1 MPEGQT
7 KYTDILKHYWG
18 YDSFRG
24 VQEQIVESIG
34 NGTDTLGLMPTGG
47 GKSVTFQVPAMAM
60 EGVCIVVTPLIA
72 LMKDQV
78 RNLRDRGIKAAA
90 IHTGMSRDKIIAVM
104 ENCIYGGTKFLYISP
119 ERIASELFQA
129 KLRHIKV
136 CLITVDESHCIS
148 QWGYDF
154 RPSYLNVSEI
164 RKLLPGVPVL
174 ALTATATPRVVDDIQ
189 DRLGFSRHN
198 VIRMSFYRENLS
210 YVVRNTEN
218 KMQEL
223 LHILEKVPGCAIVYV
238 RNRTMTREISD
249 QLNSCGISSTF
260 YHAGLEQADKDM
272 RQQSWTDGT
281 HRVIVATNAFG
292 MGIDKPDVRLVVH
305 MDTPDSIEA
314 YFQEA
319 GRGGRDGL
327 RSYAVLLHS
336 PGDNRTLSKR
346 VSDTFPKIEFI
357 RNVYEKLAYWF
368 QMAMGDGRGCSF
380 GFSAGE
386 FCRHY
391 SLPVIQTESALR
403 LLTRMGYIEYT
414 EDAEYSANVRF
425 TTSRDDLYRIHS
437 LDSDTENILSTIM
450 RLYCGLFTDGAYIDE
465 QLVCS
470 RTGVDSHTLYDS
482 LIRAQQHGVV
492 RYVPSRRTPVL
503 KWTRERVESS
513 MLFFDPEIYDR
524 RLEEYRERIRAMS
537 DYVNRQT
544 GCRSCMLLE
553 YFGEKK
559 SEPCGNCD
567 ICLGHA
573 GGNLKRGEYASVSAA
588 VIDFLNSNPE
598 DAAGIYTLPFRQEVI
613 DEVVRIMVREELI
626 CIDDGR
632 LAVVEKK

>member
-1 MPEGQT
+1 MT
-7 KYTDILKHYWG
+7 YTEILKTYWG

-24 VQEQIVESIG
+24 VQEQIVNSIG
-34 NGTDTLGLMPTGG
+34 TGRDTLGLMPTGG
-47 GKSVTFQVPAMAM
+47 GKSVTFQVPAMSM
-60 EGVCIVVTPLIA
+60 EGVCIVITPLIA

-78 RNLRDRGIKAAA
+78 RNLQERGIKAAA
-90 IHTGMSRDKIIAVM
+90 IHTGMSREKIIAVM
-104 ENCIYGGTKFLYISP
+104 ENCVYGGTKFLYISP
-119 ERIASELFQA
+119 ERIASDLFQA
-129 KLRHIKV
+129 KLRHVKV

-154 RPSYLNVSEI
+154 RPSYLNVAEI

-174 ALTATATPRVVDDIQ
+174 ALTATATPTVVDDIQ
-189 DRLGFSRHN
+189 DRLGFAEHN

-218 KMQEL
+218 KQQEL
-223 LHILEKVPGCAIVYV
+223 IHILEKVPGCGIVYV
-238 RNRTMTREISD
+238 RNRSMTREISD
-249 QLNSCGISSTF
+249 WLNTCGITSTF
-260 YHAGLEQADKDM
+260 YHAGLEQADKDA
-272 RQQSWTDGT
+272 RQQAWTSGEY
-281 HRVIVATNAFG
+281 RVIVATNAFG
-292 MGIDKPDVRLVVH
+292 MGIDKPDVRVVVH

-319 GRGGRDGL
+319 GRGGRDGK

-346 VSDTFPKIEFI
+346 VSDTFPKPDFI
-357 RNVYEKLAYWF
+357 RSVYEKLAYWF

-380 GFSAGE
+380 AFSAGE

-403 LLTRMGYIEYT
+403 LLTRMGYIEYV
-414 EDAEYSANVRF
+414 EDMEYSANVRF

-437 LDSDTENILSTIM
+437 LDPDTENILSTIM
-450 RLYCGLFTDGAYIDE
+450 RLYSGLFTDGAYIDE

-482 LIRAQQHGVV
+482 LVKAQQQGVV
-492 RYVPSRRTPVL
+492 RYVPARKTPVL
-503 KWTRERVESS
+503 KWTRERVEST
-513 MLFFDPEIYDR
+513 MLYFDPEIYDK
-524 RLEEYRERIRAMS
+524 RLEEYKIRIKAMS
-537 DYVNRQT
+537 DYVNRLT

-567 ICLGHA
+567 ICLQHVE
-573 GGNLKRGEYASVSAA
+573 GNLKRGEYARISAA
-588 VIDFLNSNPE
+588 VLDYLRENQDDVS
-598 DAAGIYTLPFRQEVI
+598 GIFRLPFERGAVE
-613 DEVVRIMVREELI
+613 EVVRILVAEEKILV
-626 CIDDGR
+626 DDG
-632 LAVVEKK
+632 VVKIAKE

>member
-1 MPEGQT
+1 MT
-7 KYTDILKHYWG
+7 YTEILKTYWG

-24 VQEQIVESIG
+24 VQEQIVNSIG
-34 NGTDTLGLMPTGG
+34 TGRDTLGLMPTGG
-47 GKSVTFQVPAMAM
+47 GKSVTFQVPAMSM
-60 EGVCIVVTPLIA
+60 EGVCIVITPLIA

-78 RNLRDRGIKAAA
+78 RNLQERGIKAAA
-90 IHTGMSRDKIIAVM
+90 IHTGMSREKIIAVM
-104 ENCIYGGTKFLYISP
+104 ENCVYGGTKFLYISP
-119 ERIASELFQA
+119 ERIASDLFQA
-129 KLRHIKV
+129 KLRHVKV

-154 RPSYLNVSEI
+154 RPSYLNVAEI

-174 ALTATATPRVVDDIQ
+174 ALTATATPTVVDDIQ
-189 DRLGFSRHN
+189 DRLGFAEHN

-218 KMQEL
+218 KQQEL
-223 LHILEKVPGCAIVYV
+223 IHILEKVPGCGIVYV
-238 RNRTMTREISD
+238 RNRSMTREISD
-249 QLNSCGISSTF
+249 WLNTCGITSTF
-260 YHAGLEQADKDM
+260 YHAGLEQADKDA
-272 RQQSWTDGT
+272 RQQAWTSGEY
-281 HRVIVATNAFG
+281 RVIVATNAFG
-292 MGIDKPDVRLVVH
+292 MGIDKPDVRVVVH

-319 GRGGRDGL
+319 GRGGRDGK

-346 VSDTFPKIEFI
+346 VSDTFPKPDFI
-357 RNVYEKLAYWF
+357 RSVYEKLAYWF

-380 GFSAGE
+380 AFSAGE

-403 LLTRMGYIEYT
+403 LLTRMGYIEYV
-414 EDAEYSANVRF
+414 EDMEYSANVRF

-437 LDSDTENILSTIM
+437 LDPDTENILSTIM
-450 RLYCGLFTDGAYIDE
+450 RLYSGLFTDGAYIDE

-482 LIRAQQHGVV
+482 LVKAQQQGVV
-492 RYVPSRRTPVL
+492 RYVPARKTPVL
-503 KWTRERVESS
+503 KWTRERVEST
-513 MLFFDPEIYDR
+513 MLYFDPEIYDK
-524 RLEEYRERIRAMS
+524 RLEEYKIRIKAMS

-567 ICLGHA
+567 ICLQHVE
-573 GGNLKRGEYASVSAA
+573 GNLKRGEYARISAA
-588 VIDFLNSNPE
+588 VLDYLRENQDDVS
-598 DAAGIYTLPFRQEVI
+598 GIFRLPFERGAVE
-613 DEVVRIMVREELI
+613 EVVRILVAEEKILV
-626 CIDDGR
+626 DDG
-632 LAVVEKK
+632 VVKIAKK

>member
-1 MPEGQT
+1 MT
-7 KYTDILKHYWG
+7 YTEILKTYWG

-24 VQEQIVESIG
+24 VQEQIVNSIG
-34 NGTDTLGLMPTGG
+34 AGRDTLGLMPTGG
-47 GKSVTFQVPAMAM
+47 GKSVTFQVPAMSM
-60 EGVCIVVTPLIA
+60 EGVCIVITPLIA

-78 RNLRDRGIKAAA
+78 RNLQERGIKAAA
-90 IHTGMSRDKIIAVM
+90 IHTGMSREKIIAVM
-104 ENCIYGGTKFLYISP
+104 ENCVYGGTKFLYISP
-119 ERIASELFQA
+119 ERIASDLFQA
-129 KLRHIKV
+129 KLRHVKV

-154 RPSYLNVSEI
+154 RPSYLNVAEI

-174 ALTATATPRVVDDIQ
+174 ALTATATPTVVDDIQ
-189 DRLGFSRHN
+189 DRLGFAEHN

-218 KMQEL
+218 KQQEL
-223 LHILEKVPGCAIVYV
+223 IHILEKVPGCGIVYV
-238 RNRTMTREISD
+238 RNRSMTREISD
-249 QLNSCGISSTF
+249 WLNTCGITSTF
-260 YHAGLEQADKDM
+260 YHAGLEQADKDA
-272 RQQSWTDGT
+272 RQQAWTSGEY
-281 HRVIVATNAFG
+281 RVIVATNAFG
-292 MGIDKPDVRLVVH
+292 MGIDKPDVRVVVH

-319 GRGGRDGL
+319 GRGGRDGK

-346 VSDTFPKIEFI
+346 VSDTFPKPDFI
-357 RNVYEKLAYWF
+357 RSVYEKLAYWF

-380 GFSAGE
+380 AFSAGE

-403 LLTRMGYIEYT
+403 LLTRMGYIEYV
-414 EDAEYSANVRF
+414 EDMEYSANVRF

-437 LDSDTENILSTIM
+437 LDPDTENILSTIM
-450 RLYCGLFTDGAYIDE
+450 RLYSGLFTDGAYIDE

-482 LIRAQQHGVV
+482 LVKAQQQGVV
-492 RYVPSRRTPVL
+492 RYVPARKTPVL
-503 KWTRERVESS
+503 KWTRERVEST
-513 MLFFDPEIYDR
+513 MLYFDPEIYDK
-524 RLEEYRERIRAMS
+524 RLEEYKIRIKAMS

-567 ICLGHA
+567 ICLQHVE
-573 GGNLKRGEYASVSAA
+573 GNLKRGEYARISAA
-588 VIDFLNSNPE
+588 VLDYLRENP
-598 DAAGIYTLPFRQEVI
+598 DDVSAIFRLPFERGAVE
-613 DEVVRIMVREELI
+613 EVVRILVAEEKILV
-626 CIDDGR
+626 DDG
-632 LAVVEKK
+632 VVKIAKE

>member
-1 MPEGQT
+1 MT
-7 KYTDILKHYWG
+7 YTEILKTYWG

-24 VQEQIVESIG
+24 VQEQIVNSIG
-34 NGTDTLGLMPTGG
+34 TGRDTLGLMPTGG
-47 GKSVTFQVPAMAM
+47 GKSVTFQVPAMSM
-60 EGVCIVVTPLIA
+60 EGVCIVITPLIA

-78 RNLRDRGIKAAA
+78 RNLQERGIKAAA
-90 IHTGMSRDKIIAVM
+90 IHTGMSREKIIAVM
-104 ENCIYGGTKFLYISP
+104 ENCVYGGTKFLYISP
-119 ERIASELFQA
+119 ERIASDLFQA
-129 KLRHIKV
+129 KLRHVKV

-154 RPSYLNVSEI
+154 RPSYLNVAEI

-174 ALTATATPRVVDDIQ
+174 ALTATATPTVVDDIQ
-189 DRLGFSRHN
+189 DRLGFAEHN

-218 KMQEL
+218 KQQEL
-223 LHILEKVPGCAIVYV
+223 IHILEKVPGCGIVYV
-238 RNRTMTREISD
+238 RNRSMTREISD
-249 QLNSCGISSTF
+249 WLNTCGITSTF
-260 YHAGLEQADKDM
+260 YHAGLEQADKDA
-272 RQQSWTDGT
+272 RQQAWTSGEY
-281 HRVIVATNAFG
+281 RVIVATNAFG
-292 MGIDKPDVRLVVH
+292 MGIDKPDVRVVVH

-319 GRGGRDGL
+319 GRGGRDGK

-346 VSDTFPKIEFI
+346 VSDTFPKPDFI
-357 RNVYEKLAYWF
+357 RSVYEKLAYWF

-380 GFSAGE
+380 AFSAGE

-391 SLPVIQTESALR
+391 SLPVIRTESALR
-403 LLTRMGYIEYT
+403 LLTRMGYIEYV
-414 EDAEYSANVRF
+414 EDMEYSANVRF

-437 LDSDTENILSTIM
+437 LDPDTENILSTIM
-450 RLYCGLFTDGAYIDE
+450 RLYSGLFTDGAYIDE

-482 LIRAQQHGVV
+482 LVKAQQQGVV
-492 RYVPSRRTPVL
+492 RYVPARKTPVL
-503 KWTRERVESS
+503 KWTRERVEST
-513 MLFFDPEIYDR
+513 MLYFDPEIYDK
-524 RLEEYRERIRAMS
+524 RLEEYKIRIKAMS

-567 ICLGHA
+567 ICLQHVE
-573 GGNLKRGEYASVSAA
+573 GNLKRGEYARISAA
-588 VIDFLNSNPE
+588 VLDYLRENP
-598 DAAGIYTLPFRQEVI
+598 DDVSGIFRLPFERGAVE
-613 DEVVRIMVREELI
+613 EVVRILVAEEKILV
-626 CIDDGR
+626 DDG
-632 LAVVEKK
+632 VVKIAKE